1 MTVNVTKH
9 ILVIGSG
16 GREAS
21 IIKTLHKSQ
30 LSNTI
35 YCMGTNYNPL
45 ILDLCSFVYFSNTTF
60 LVDFCKQKQI
70 DLEFQ
75 KLNFRDHHE

>member
-1 MTVNVTKH
+1 MPIVTPII

-16 GREAS
+16 GREAA
-21 IIKTLHKSQ
+21 IIKTLHKSK
-30 LSNTI
+30 LPNTI

-45 ILDLCSFVYFSNTTF
+45 IIDLCSFVYFSNMTF

-70 DLEFQ
+70 PFSAACTKSQ
-75 KLNFRDHHE
+75 C